1 MKSLKFILLP
11 FLLLA
16 AALSYGQEP
25 GESDSTEEEA
35 QEIVFEDES
44 FSYRTLDMFRILPQ
58 PRGQVGLFAISTPFM
73 TQQSFGG
80 GLDAQAWYTNNLA
93 VGLSLGITGRKI
105 TPTFGYYI
113 GQSVLTYYDLSL
125 FNEFKLTNWHG
136 FEPAFRLYT
145 GFSVFHLA
153 DNTLKETYTWY
164 DEYGFAY
171 EGERNVTIARNT
183 FMRVAPAFVLRY
195 ALGRYV
201 ALEATAAYN
210 FFAGGPNFGT
220 NSDFN
225 NYQLQLGVKFNTD

>member
-1 MKSLKFILLP
+1 MKSLKFILLL
-11 FLLLA
+11 FLLLTTT
-16 AALSYGQEP
+16 LSFGQ
-25 GESDSTEEEA
+25 ESDSTEEA

-44 FSYRTLDMFRILPQ
+44 LSYKTLDMFRILPQ
-58 PRGQVGLFAISTPFM
+58 PRGQVGLFATSTPFM
-73 TQQSFGG
+73 AQQSFGG
-80 GLDAQAWYTNNLA
+80 GLDAQAWYTNNFA
-93 VGLSLGITGRKI
+93 VGLSLGMTGRKI

-113 GQSVLTYYDLSL
+113 GQSVLSYYDVSL

-145 GFSVFHLA
+145 GFSAFHLA

-171 EGERNVTIARNT
+171 EGERNVTIAKNA

-201 ALEATAAYN
+201 ALEASAAYN
-210 FFAGGPNFGT
+210 FFVGGPNFGT

-225 NYQLQLGVKFNTD
+225 NYQLQFGVKFNTD